1 MSGYSQV
8 IYLYKTVKTITELI
22 LGHKD
27 KLEIKIVVHVL
38 QTTRNLVVAVVVFFS
53 LMTWVLQ
60 WPTEWGF
67 RIWIKQ
73 SMLESF
79 SVSYWCVSI
88 MRASHYT
95 AVVYSQH
102 PEFVFNFSYYM
113 LFRIWRLSRLL
124 MSCDQMWSTWEAK
137 PHQLSACPSPGQLMA
152 RLCLQVTQTTWSV
165 CGKSLVFHKPCFI
178 AEEFYNCKNKVI
190 K

>member
-1 MSGYSQV
+1 MVTPMTVAIEKNEFIFYMYLRMSGYSQV

-67 RIWIKQ
+67 RI
-73 SMLESF
+73 
-79 SVSYWCVSI
+79 
-88 MRASHYT
+88 
-95 AVVYSQH
+95 
-102 PEFVFNFSYYM
+102 
-113 LFRIWRLSRLL
+113 
-124 MSCDQMWSTWEAK
+124 
-137 PHQLSACPSPGQLMA
+137 
-152 RLCLQVTQTTWSV
+152 
-165 CGKSLVFHKPCFI
+165 
-178 AEEFYNCKNKVI
+178 
-190 K
+190 